1 MKITNVSAYI
11 LVRSRFFLAALI
23 AGLGLMWAGRGNA
36 QTLAPVYSFSASPA
50 STNSDGANPYA
61 GLVLSGSTVYG
72 VAQYGGT
79 NGDGVVFAVN
89 LDGSGFTNLYN
100 FTGGND
106 GAHPQG
112 GLILAGGTLYGTTV
126 SGGTNNQGAVF
137 ALSTNGTGFAKLY
150 SFTGGNDGANPEAG
164 LILAGGT
171 LYGTTVNGGTNDE
184 GAVFAI
190 NTDGTGF
197 TNIYSLAGG

>member
-1 MKITNVSAYI
+1 MANMTKKVLKEVPKVAEAEGNVSSLSMWSAGESVRSSIMKITNVSAYI

-112 GLILAGGTLYGTTV
+112 GLILAGGTL
-126 SGGTNNQGAVF
+126 
-137 ALSTNGTGFAKLY
+137 
-150 SFTGGNDGANPEAG
+150 
-164 LILAGGT
+164 
-171 LYGTTVNGGTNDE
+171 
-184 GAVFAI
+184 
-190 NTDGTGF
+190 
-197 TNIYSLAGG
+197 